1 LRLAL
6 GERFGERVKESTRE
20 LARELARGML
30 TALLLSADVWQSGA
44 VTLFE
49 TSDLH
54 DAVCVVR
61 KYLPP
66 TPQYRWPLLAEATGM
81 EVWVKHENHTPTAA
95 FKVRG
100 GLVLLDGMRAAGHTS
115 TGRNYADQTGP
126 IVTATRGNH
135 GQSLAFAG
143 RSFGIDVVLVV
154 PEGNDPDQNASMR
167 SFGAQVIEHG
177 HDFQAARERSR
188 TLAEELGGTLLP
200 PFHPE
205 LVRGVATY
213 AAELFDATGELDAV
227 YVPVGMGSGI
237 CGLITVRDLLGLRT
251 EIIGVVAAGAPAYA
265 LSFAAGH
272 AISTDTADTFA
283 DGVATRSP
291 DPAALPTILAG
302 AADVM
307 QVDDDQIRSALRL
320 MYRAT
325 HNVAEG
331 AGAVGLAGL
340 VADPDRHPGGRVGV
354 VLSGGNLSGAR
365 LAEILA

>member
-1 LRLAL
+1 MTLFDIAAL
-6 GERFGERVKESTRE
+6 DA
-20 LARELARGML
+20 AREI
-30 TALLLSADVWQSGA
+30 V
-44 VTLFE
+44 
-49 TSDLH
+49 H
-54 DAVCVVR
+54 
-61 KYLPP
+61 KHLPA
-66 TPQYRWPLLAEATGM
+66 TPQYRWPLLAEATGQ

-95 FKVRG
+95 FKIRG
-100 GLVLLDGMRAAGHTS
+100 GLVLLDRMTS
-115 TGRNYADQTGP
+115 TGRIRS

-135 GQSLAFAG
+135 GQSLALAG
-143 RSFGIDVVLVV
+143 RIYGVDVQIVV
-154 PEGNDPDQNASMR
+154 PEGNDPDQNAAMR
-167 SFGAQVIEHG
+167 AFGAEVIVHG
-177 HDFQAARERSR
+177 RDFQVALEHSRKLAAES
-188 TLAEELGGTLLP
+188 GGAPIP
-200 PFHPE
+200 PFHHD

-213 AAELFDATGELDAV
+213 AAELFDAAGELDAV
-227 YVPVGMGSGI
+227 YVPIGMGSGI

-272 AISTDTADTFA
+272 VVHTPEAVTFA

-302 AADVM
+302 AADVLM
-307 QVDDDQIRSALRL
+307 VDDDQIRVALRL

-340 VADPDRHPGGRVGV
+340 IADPDRHPGGRVAV

-365 LAEILA
+365 LAQVLA